1 MKKRLS
7 MILGAIALMA
17 TGAASMGCIWM
28 LIDEPNSNAI
38 LKD

>member
-17 TGAASMGCIWM
+17 TGAASMGCLWW
-28 LIDEPNSNAI
+28 LSDEPESCNI
-38 LKD
+38 LLD

>member
-17 TGAASMGCIWM
+17 TGAASMGCIIL
-28 LIDEPNSNAI
+28 LIEEPDSCGLFN
-38 LKD
+38 D

>member
-7 MILGAIALMA
+7 MILGAVALMA

-28 LIDEPNSNAI
+28 LIDEPNSIAA